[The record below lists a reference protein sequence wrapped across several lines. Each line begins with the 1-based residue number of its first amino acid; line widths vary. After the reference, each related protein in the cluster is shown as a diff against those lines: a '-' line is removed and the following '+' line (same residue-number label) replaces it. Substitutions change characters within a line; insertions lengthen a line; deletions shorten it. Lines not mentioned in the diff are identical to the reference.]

1 MDYKTANETD
11 PRGDA
16 QGFGQATERMDYDTL
31 YKKILRLFSE
41 SSIAGP
47 LATLILVFVLCL
59 IFVPNFATWRTV
71 SGIVTA
77 MSISGFVTI
86 GITIL
91 MISGEFDLSVA
102 PMIAMSGYL
111 YGTIS
116 TGEDS
121 VIVSTLSFLGL
132 PVQGGSIPLAII
144 FALLVPAMM
153 GLINGLILI
162 ATNIPSFIVT
172 LGTQQIY
179 RGLVWI
185 VAGGVLFQTIQDLPV
200 YDLFNGR
207 FDLLNNW
214 LEKANFRTTML
225 WLLGTAIIFQLILV
239 RTRFGNH
246 IFAAGGSRD
255 AALAQ
260 GVRVWRTKTMAFVI
274 SGLMAGAGGIVSF
287 SQFKSV
293 RVAEQAG
300 IELTAIAASVIGGTL
315 LTGGYGSIWG
325 ALIGILIINIL
336 RSGVILLKIPFISA
350 DNFPAVVG
358 VTIIGAV
365 IINNYLRSRSTS

>member
-1 MDYKTANETD
+1 MDYKATNETD
-11 PRGDA
+11 RQENA
-16 QGFGQATERMDYDTL
+16 QVFGPVTKRADSDTF
-31 YKKILRLFSE
+31 YRKFLRLFSE

-47 LATLILVFVLCL
+47 LATLIFVFVLCL

-77 MSISGFVTI
+77 ISISGFVTI

-121 VIVSTLSFLGL
+121 VIVSTLSSVGL
-132 PVQGGSIPLAII
+132 PVQGGNISLAII
-144 FALLVPAMM
+144 FALLVPSLM
-153 GLINGLILI
+153 GFINGLILI
-162 ATNIPSFIVT
+162 STNVPSFIVT

-179 RGLVWI
+179 RGVVWI
-185 VAGGVLFQTIQDLPV
+185 VAGGALFQTVQDLPV
-200 YDLFNGR
+200 YEMFNGR
-207 FDLLNNW
+207 FELLNNL

-225 WLLGTAIIFQLILV
+225 WLLGVAIIFQLILV

-246 IFAAGGSRD
+246 VFAVGGSRD

-260 GVRVWRTKTMAFVI
+260 GVRVNRTKVMAFII
-274 SGLMAGAGGIVSF
+274 SGLMAGMAGIISF

-315 LTGGYGSIWG
+315 LSGGYGSVWG
-325 ALIGILIINIL
+325 ALIGILVINIL
-336 RSGVILLKIPFISA
+336 RSGVILLKIPFIPA

-358 VTIIGAV
+358 ATIIAAV
-365 IINNYLRSRSTS
+365 ILNNYLRSRSTS

>member
-1 MDYKTANETD
+1 MDYKATNETD
-11 PRGDA
+11 HRGNA
-16 QGFGQATERMDYDTL
+16 QDFGQTRNRVKYDTF
-31 YKKILRLFSE
+31 YQKILRLFSE

-47 LATLILVFVLCL
+47 MATLILMLVLCM

-77 MSISGFVTI
+77 VSISGFVTI

-102 PMIAMSGYL
+102 PMMAMSGYL

-121 VIVSTLSFLGL
+121 VIVSTLSSLGL
-132 PVQGGSIPLAII
+132 PVQGGNISLAII
-144 FALLVPAMM
+144 FALLVPSLM
-153 GLINGLILI
+153 GFINGLILI
-162 ATNIPSFIVT
+162 STNIPSFIVT

-179 RGLVWI
+179 RGVVWI
-185 VAGGVLFQTIQDLPV
+185 VAGGALFQTVQKLPV

-207 FDLLNNW
+207 FDLVNNL
-214 LEKANFRTTML
+214 LEKANFRTAML
-225 WLLGTAIIFQLILV
+225 WLLGAIIIFQIILV

-246 IFAAGGSRD
+246 IFAVGGSRD

-260 GVRVWRTKTMAFVI
+260 GVRVNRTKVMAFVI
-274 SGLMAGAGGIVSF
+274 SGLMAGMAGIISF

-315 LTGGYGSIWG
+315 LSGGYGSVWG
-325 ALIGILIINIL
+325 ALIGILAINLL
-336 RSGVILLKIPFISA
+336 RSGVILLKIPFIPA

-358 VTIIGAV
+358 ATIIAAV
-365 IINNYLRSRSTS
+365 VLNDYLRSRSTS